1 MAIYDENTLTADKN
15 NTQTTDDMKDLST
28 NYLGLK
34 LKNPIIVGSC
44 GLTNSVEKIKELADN
59 NAGAVVLKSLFEEQ
73 ILAELNENIEAY
85 NTDYPDAFDY
95 VRQYT
100 RDNVVSEYLGLIR
113 DAKKEADIPII
124 ASINCVSSDEWVSFA
139 RSVEKEGADALEI
152 NISLLPSD
160 PNKKSQDYEQIYFD
174 VLEKVS
180 DLVSIPIAL
189 KMSRYSSSLANLV
202 SRLSWT
208 GKVAGFV
215 LFNRYYRPDFDI
227 ETFKVHSAPVLSTPE
242 EISTSLRFIALL
254 AHRVEKDFAASTGV
268 HDSEGVIKMLLA
280 GANAVQVVSAIYKNG
295 PSYVGD
301 LVKGL
306 EEWMERKS
314 FGSIDEFRGKLAYQ
328 KDEDSSLQRIQYMK
342 YFAGIE

>member
-1 MAIYDENTLTADKN
+1 
-15 NTQTTDDMKDLST
+15 MKDLST
-28 NYLGLK
+28 NYLGLQ

-44 GLTNSVEKIKELADN
+44 GLTNSVEKIVELAQN

-73 ILAELNENIEAY
+73 ILAELDQNIESY
-85 NTDYPDAFDY
+85 NTGYPGAFDY
-95 VRQYT
+95 VREYT
-100 RDNVVSEYLGLIR
+100 RERAVSEYLAVVR
-113 DAKKEADIPII
+113 EAKEKADIPII

-139 RSVEKEGADALEI
+139 QSVEKEGADALEI

-160 PNKKSQDYEQIYFD
+160 SQKKSEDYEKVYFD

-180 DLVSIPIAL
+180 KLVTIPIAL
-189 KMSRYSSSLANLV
+189 KMSKYSSSLANLV

-227 ETFKVHSAPVLSTPE
+227 DTLQVHSAPVFSTPE
-242 EISTSLRFIALL
+242 ELSTSLRWIALL
-254 AHRVEKDFAASTGV
+254 SGRVDQDFAASTGV
-268 HDSEGVIKMLLA
+268 HDAEGVIKQLLA
-280 GANAVQVVSAIYKNG
+280 GANAVQVVSAVYKNG
-295 PSYVGD
+295 PGYVAD

-306 EEWMERKS
+306 EEWMEKKS
-314 FGSIDEFRGKLAYQ
+314 FTTIEEFRGKLAY
-328 KDEDSSLQRIQYMK
+328 KDEDDSSLQRVQYMK